1 MAQKIYVWCMQ
12 VHIILQNSIDL
23 SLMIMINKTNKI
35 IGKKLT
41 DKNLKNFLNCQEKLV
56 RLKFLS

>member
-1 MAQKIYVWCMQ
+1 MQ

-23 SLMIMINKTNKI
+23 RLMIMINKTNKI
-35 IGKKLT
+35 IEKKLT
-41 DKNLKNFLNCQEKLV
+41 DKNLKDFLNCQEKLV